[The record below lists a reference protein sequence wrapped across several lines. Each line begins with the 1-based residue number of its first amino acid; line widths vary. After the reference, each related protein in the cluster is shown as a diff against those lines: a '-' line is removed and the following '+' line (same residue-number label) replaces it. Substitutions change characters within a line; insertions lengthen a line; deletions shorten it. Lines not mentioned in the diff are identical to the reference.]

1 VIRFEDVHKEFGRLV
16 PGRRVAALNGVT
28 LDVGPGDAL
37 ALVGPNGAGKT
48 TLLQLLLG
56 FLRPTDGR
64 VRIGEMAPRRYVERH
79 GVGYLPE
86 RVALPGHWTVSRALH
101 AAAALAEVDD
111 ASDVIARE
119 MEGCGL
125 VEMADRPFRAL
136 STGYRQ
142 RLGLAQALLAPRKV
156 LLLDEPAHG
165 LDPEWSV
172 RLHERVRGWREED
185 PERILM
191 LVTHDMEEVDRLADE
206 MVVLRDGRVI
216 RRERL
221 GAGDAERLVRIEVPP
236 ADSAALASALP
247 DARRTGQGVFLVP
260 ATDGVALHQA
270 LAGYLAGG
278 GQLHE
283 LRPVRRRAGDVFREA
298 LLEPAEAA

>member
-16 PGRRVAALNGVT
+16 PGRRVAALAGVT
-28 LDVGPGDAL
+28 LAVEPGDAV

-56 FLRPTDGR
+56 FLRPTAGR
-64 VRIGEMAPRRYVERH
+64 IRIGGVAPRRYVERH

-86 RVALPGHWTVSRALH
+86 RVALPGHWTVARALH
-101 AAAALAEVDD
+101 ATAALADVED
-111 ASDVIARE
+111 ASAAIERE

-125 VEMADRPFRAL
+125 AEMADRPFRAL

-142 RLGLAQALLAPRKV
+142 RVGLAQALIAPRKI

-172 RLHERVRGWREED
+172 RLHQRVRAWRAED
-185 PERILM
+185 PERLLV
-191 LVTHDMEEVDRLADE
+191 LVTHDMEEVDRLAEE
-206 MVVLRDGRVI
+206 MVVLREGGVI

-221 GAGDAERLVRIEVPP
+221 EAGDTELVRVEVPP
-236 ADSAALASALP
+236 EDGSAFADAVP
-247 DARRTGQGVFLVP
+247 GARRTGEGVFLVSRGGD
-260 ATDGVALHQA
+260 TDFRPA
-270 LAGYLAGG
+270 LARYLSAGG
-278 GQLHE
+278 SLRE
-283 LRPVRRRAGDVFREA
+283 LRPVRRSAADVFRET
-298 LLEPAEAA
+298 LLAPAEVA

>member
-1 VIRFEDVHKEFGRLV
+1 VIRFEEVHREFGRLR
-16 PGRRVAALNGVT
+16 PGRRVTAIAGVT
-28 LDVGPGDAL
+28 LAVDPGDAV

-56 FLRPTDGR
+56 FLRPTAGSIRIDG
-64 VRIGEMAPRRYVERH
+64 MAPRRYVERH

-86 RVALPGHWTVSRALH
+86 RVSLPGHWTVSRALQ
-101 AAAALAEVDD
+101 AAAALADVDD
-111 ASDVIARE
+111 ASAAIDRE

-142 RLGLAQALLAPRKV
+142 RVGLAQALLAPRGI

-172 RLHERVRGWREED
+172 RLHQRLRAWRAED
-185 PERILM
+185 PDRMLL
-191 LVTHDMEEVDRLADE
+191 LVTHDMEEVDRLAEE
-206 MVVLRDGRVI
+206 MVVLREGRVI

-221 GAGDAERLVRIEVPP
+221 ESGDAGSVRVEVPP
-236 ADSAALASALP
+236 EDAAAFADAVPA
-247 DARRTGQGVFLVP
+247 ARRTGEGVFLVP
-260 ATDGVALHQA
+260 PDGDGAFQPA
-270 LAGYLAGG
+270 LAGYLSAGG
-278 GQLHE
+278 RLRE
-283 LRPVRRRAGDVFREA
+283 LRPVRRSAADVFRET
-298 LLEPAEAA
+298 LLAPVEVA